1 MLKTLEIVG
10 MHKKLSIHR
19 GLIEITSDTG
29 VEHVPID
36 DIHIVLCAGFGI
48 SYTHNFLV
56 ALGERTIP
64 LILCNTHYF
73 PTSIVLPF
81 EAHGL
86 QSKIQ
91 KAQHSISVPKQKRL
105 WQQLVKEKIRGH
117 CYVLEECGIDT
128 SLLKHYI
135 DKVQSGDSTNI
146 EGVAASTYWK
156 LLFGIQ
162 FRRDQQGEDIQNIML
177 NYSYTVLRASV
188 ARALLSSGLHYA
200 FGIYHSNA
208 RNSMPLV
215 DDLMEPYRCFAERVV
230 LEALAKGYTSLT
242 KESKKILN
250 RVTISE
256 VTHEEGDSIVYE
268 CIKRTC
274 VSLARVYLKE
284 REDLVIQNRPK
295 KSIKII

>member
-1 MLKTLEIVG
+1 MFKTLEVLG

-19 GLIEITSDTG
+19 GLIEVKSDIE
-29 VEHVPID
+29 VEYIPVD

-56 ALGERTIP
+56 ALGEHTIP
-64 LILCNTHYF
+64 LIFCNAQYF
-73 PTSIVLPF
+73 PTSILLPF

-91 KAQHSISVPKQKRL
+91 KAQNSISIPKQKRL

-117 CYVLEECGIDT
+117 CYILKECGIDAS
-128 SLLKHYI
+128 SLEHYI

-146 EGVAASTYWK
+146 EGTAASIYWK
-156 LLFGIQ
+156 LLFGTQ
-162 FRRDQQGEDIQNIML
+162 FRRDQQGKNIQNIML
-177 NYSYTVLRASV
+177 NYAYTVLRASV

-215 DDLMEPYRCFAERVV
+215 DDIMEPYRCFAERVV
-230 LEALAKGYTSLT
+230 LEALAQGYTSLT

-250 RVTISE
+250 SLIISE
-256 VTHEEGDSIVYE
+256 VIHEEGSSIVYE

-284 REDLVIQNRPK
+284 RENLIIQNKPK
-295 KSIKII
+295 